1 MSVPSKVI
9 STWKSVEL
17 MLAFHKDQK
26 GMKRKKPVFWNPK
39 NAFARLFADTKD
51 QEAILHIKAQESDGS
66 DVMVQFQANK
76 VTIRRNHPLGW
87 SGIEVTDYSVSVVV
101 DNVLVTVYAD
111 GSVTKKEDAE
121 TTFLEAD
128 GTILKNTP
136 WADIMVSGDGGNISR
151 RTEDQLDAFTPDG
164 FVSKKRNL

>member
-1 MSVPSKVI
+1 
-9 STWKSVEL
+9 
-17 MLAFHKDQK
+17 
-26 GMKRKKPVFWNPK
+26 
-39 NAFARLFADTKD
+39 
-51 QEAILHIKAQESDGS
+51 
-66 DVMVQFQANK
+66 MVQFQANK
-76 VTIRRNHPLGW
+76 FTIRRNHPLGW
-87 SGIEVTDYSVSVVV
+87 SGIEVTECSVSVVV